1 MTGRVD
7 SLSLTVLAAAKKG
20 DAVTL
25 RQALAAG
32 GRCDMAD
39 DDCSRGP
46 LSLAAQHGHLGCIK
60 VLLEYGADI
69 DERDI
74 EMDSPISLAAAWG
87 HTECVCYLLEKGAD
101 VNSDSA
107 NGTPLIQAARCACA
121 ECVQLLLDKGA
132 DVNEGSSYGTTA
144 LKEAI
149 MQQSAECVK
158 LLVEHGAKVTEADFF
173 GFNEMMLAVQSG
185 NEECVRLALAAGG
198 DPKYLGKHLEISLF
212 DAVNDDDVPR
222 VRELLKQGADVN
234 FRNAAG
240 ETVLFRAL
248 QYATPCDCLPDIL
261 AAHPDETIR
270 DTLGHT
276 AWESAKLCG
285 ALHGSGLTVEDL
297 RNMPFAEI
305 EEAPSSAEDGSRS

>member
-1 MTGRVD
+1 MASKLD
-7 SLSLTVLAAAKKG
+7 AASLKVLTSAKKG

-25 RQALAAG
+25 RQALEAG
-32 GRCDMAD
+32 GRCDIAD
-39 DDCSRGP
+39 DYSRGP
-46 LSLAAQHGHLGCIK
+46 LSLAAQHGHLNCIK
-60 VLLEYGADI
+60 VLLEYGADME
-69 DERDI
+69 ERDI

-87 HTECVCYLLEKGAD
+87 HTECVRYLIEKGAD
-101 VNSDSA
+101 VNCYSA

-121 ECVQLLLDKGA
+121 ECVRLLLAKGA
-132 DVNEGSSYGTTA
+132 EANAGSSYGTTA

-149 MQQSAECVK
+149 MQQSVKCVK
-158 LLVEHGAKVTEADFF
+158 LLVEHGAKVSGADFF
-173 GFNEMMLAVQSG
+173 GFDEMMLAVQIE

-248 QYATPCDCLPDIL
+248 QYATPCDCLSDIL

-270 DTLGHT
+270 DAHGHT
-276 AWESAKLCG
+276 AWESAQLDG
-285 ALHGSGLTVEDL
+285 ALHGTGLTVEDL
-297 RNMPFAEI
+297 RNMPFAVI
-305 EEAPSSAEDGSRS
+305 EKAPSAAEDGAIS